1 MHLWIEKIIAF
12 GKQTDGG
19 MRLAKFWVAEFAC
32 LCCSLRAFLCFAPW
46 QNSFSGTATNASGAE
61 PQDCLKVYF
70 TSHPGMTS
78 VHALCETW
86 KLKLRTCF
94 LGGATVA
101 QG

>member
-1 MHLWIEKIIAF
+1 MLMLLTEGFSLFCA
-12 GKQTDGG
+12 
-19 MRLAKFWVAEFAC
+19 MAEQF
-32 LCCSLRAFLCFAPW
+32 P
-46 QNSFSGTATNASGAE
+46 GTATDTSGAE

-78 VHALCETW
+78 VRALCETW
-86 KLKLRTCF
+86 KLKLCTCF